1 MIQRVW
7 RFLTDEGGPTAVEY
21 AALVLLAVLV
31 ILTGLTWLGQS
42 SAVRF

>member
-7 RFLTDEGGPTAVEY
+7 RFLTDEGGLTAVEC

-31 ILTGLTWLGQS
+31 VLTGLTWLGQS
-42 SAVRF
+42 SAVPY